1 MKFVIAEKS
10 FAIFTAVM
18 NDKKIIIKMRHNV
31 SDINVHTTNLEEEL
45 LVKARHP
52 NIIRAYA
59 AGFRPKRFLVVDDY
73 LLGGT
78 LDSIIRQHSRGLP
91 IKMALS
97 IAMELALAL
106 KYLHQD
112 MHPNAMVI
120 LRGNFYMPFKYKR
133 LILILYYNNTL
144 DISPSIIG
152 FSEGDKLKLFD
163 FGCISCIPKNTS
175 SSNSYSRSTIRSRK
189 YMAPELALSCP
200 YDEKVDIF
208 SFGIIF
214 WQMLS
219 GETPFPT
226 LSHDEYVQKVA
237 HGGLRPSL
245 DPVRNNHNHHQH
257 HSSSSSSSTS
267 STPQASL
274 YSVIEL
280 LERCWHANPKER
292 PAAESIVRELSNIIT
307 NSSSPHRACNLFPL
321 LRKNFENLFK

>member
-1 MKFVIAEKS
+1 
-10 FAIFTAVM
+10 
-18 NDKKIIIKMRHNV
+18 MRHNV

-120 LRGNFYMPFKYKR
+120 LR
-133 LILILYYNNTL
+133 

-257 HSSSSSSSTS
+257 HSSSSSTS